1 MNQYRSLLV
10 KASLFAICLFSSD
23 VMAQSAD
30 QRRLWQEVT
39 EAKAR
44 NDDVQMTVAYDQLVR
59 RFSDPLAMNNLAL
72 HYKNGRGVPRDVAIA
87 ISLLQQSI
95 VYGYERHEFGSA
107 ESNVAYRGSPATTL
121 GFTYLVGALPE
132 IQPDP
137 QLAMEWNLRGA
148 KWGHT
153 NAYSNLALI
162 YAIGFGV
169 DKNYAAA
176 VSNLIKSVENYT
188 DHHAWLL
195 QRSDEW
201 REMVK
206 DAPPEVWKAR
216 QLYWTALRTGDKQSS
231 IREMRQLEAILKS
244 RGAPAGKRVITSEN
258 VVKECLSRG
267 LKPGT
272 QRFSDCI
279 AGN

>member
-1 MNQYRSLLV
+1 MRTLLV
-10 KASLFAICLFSSD
+10 SLWFLGLVFSVD
-23 VMAQSAD
+23 GATENLD
-30 QRRLWQEVT
+30 RDRLWR
-39 EAKAR
+39 EAREAESAEDYVKA
-44 NDDVQMTVAYDQLVR
+44 TVAYDQLVR
-59 RFSDPLAMNNLAL
+59 RFNDPMAMYELGWK
-72 HYKNGRGVPRDVAIA
+72 YESGQGVPSNVPMAL
-87 ISLLQQSI
+87 SLWRRSI
-95 VYGYERHEFGSA
+95 EFGYERIEFGSA
-107 ESNVAYRGSPATTL
+107 ESNDAYRGSPATSL

-188 DHHAWLL
+188 EHHAWLL
-195 QRSDEW
+195 RESDDW
-201 REMVK
+201 KRMVN

-231 IREMRQLEAILKS
+231 IREMRQLEARLKS

-258 VVKECLSRG
+258 VVKQCLSRG